1 MSICDQLVSLAR
13 GEPLEGALLLPS
25 VRAEGWGGGAFAP
38 EAVTAMFR
46 ARPSQCS
53 EWQQL
58 ADERGAAVV
67 GDREAVIADLVDGR
81 CLRIWRLGSGEPVAG
96 DRAISLSF
104 DPDLRQQR
112 GDVIGSEEWGED
124 RDLVSLAGA
133 AIHRASTAFRL
144 RLFPIRI
151 IGGQSSRLVLFA
163 AYVMD
168 GEVQRHSGFVMMVAV
183 VEGDNVRV
191 LRDLSG
197 EDALMKR
204 DHPPRI

>member
-1 MSICDQLVSLAR
+1 MSNCVQLVALAR
-13 GEPLEGALLLPS
+13 GEPVESGFLLPS
-25 VRAEGWGGGAFAP
+25 LRAEGWGSEAFAP

-67 GDREAVIADLVDGR
+67 GEREAVIADLVDGR
-81 CLRIWRLGSGEPVAG
+81 CHRIWRLGPGEPATC

-104 DPDLRQQR
+104 DPDLRQHR
-112 GDVIGSEEWGED
+112 GDVIGSEEWGGN
-124 RDLVSLAGA
+124 RDLVRLAGA
-133 AIHRASTAFRL
+133 AIHRTSTAFRL

-151 IGGQSSRLVLFA
+151 IGGQSARLVLFA
-163 AYVMD
+163 AFVMD

-183 VEGDNVRV
+183 VEGENVRV
-191 LRDLSG
+191 LRDSSA
-197 EDALMKR
+197 EDALIKR
-204 DHPPRI
+204 AHPPRI